1 MFVLAAIVNVPLG
14 SYLVNANGLRR
25 VTQSELMEV
34 EDAVATSDWW
44 MSRGRSEFGARMW
57 SSRPGPQSGLAHA
70 ALGRLQ

>member
-44 MSRGRSEFGARMW
+44 MSRGRSEFGARM
-57 SSRPGPQSGLAHA
+57 
-70 ALGRLQ
+70 